1 MKKTVTL
8 LVASTAL
15 SATFGL
21 PAWSGPSAP
30 LYGIPLDAASAGAD
44 ASNTPSLMFVSDDDN
59 EGRGWLRWLGD
70 DDDDDDDDDECE
82 DDDEDEDD
90 DDEDRRKNRYDD
102 DDDDDDCG
110 GITNTPAAAGTVAP
124 PQNGLFGTDTPPQV
138 QVN

>member
-15 SATFGL
+15 SATLGL
-21 PAWSGPSAP
+21 AAWSGPSVP
-30 LYGIPLDAASAGAD
+30 LYGIPLDAASAGTD
-44 ASNTPSLMFVSDDDN
+44 TSNTPSLMFVSDDDN
-59 EGRGWLRWLGD
+59 ERHGWLRWLGD
-70 DDDDDDDDDECE
+70 DDDDDDDECE
-82 DDDEDEDD
+82 DDDDD
-90 DDEDRRKNRYDD
+90 DDRRKNKYDD

-110 GITNTPAAAGTVAP
+110 GITNTPGAAGTVAP

>member
-1 MKKTVTL
+1 MKKTLTL

-21 PAWSGPSAP
+21 AAWSGPSAP
-30 LYGIPLDAASAGAD
+30 LYSIPLDAVSAGAD
-44 ASNTPSLMFVSDDDN
+44 ASNTPSLMFVSDDDD

-70 DDDDDDDDDECE
+70 DDDDDDGECE
-82 DDDEDEDD
+82 DDDEDDEDE
-90 DDEDRRKNRYDD
+90 DEDRRKNKYDD
-102 DDDDDDCG
+102 DDDCSGSID
-110 GITNTPAAAGTVAP
+110 TPAPAGTVAP

>member
-1 MKKTVTL
+1 MKKTLTL

-21 PAWSGPSAP
+21 AAWSGPSAP
-30 LYGIPLDAASAGAD
+30 LYGIPLDAVSAGAD
-44 ASNTPSLMFVSDDDN
+44 ASNTPSLMFVSDDDD

-90 DDEDRRKNRYDD
+90 EDRRKNKYDD
-102 DDDDDDCG
+102 DDDDDDDCSG
-110 GITNTPAAAGTVAP
+110 SIDTPAPAGTVAP